1 MPQDH
6 VAQTLAKVV
15 KIGPDECV
23 SLARE
28 AIDPTKLI
36 IVVVGSAEK
45 LKADL
50 EKIAPVT
57 VVK

>member
-1 MPQDH
+1 M
-6 VAQTLAKVV
+6 